1 MRTIPD
7 LLERN
12 RAWANACAQ
21 NDPQFFNRLCAIQR
35 PDYLWIGCADSRVP
49 ANQILALEP
58 GVLFVHRNIAN
69 IVVPGD
75 PNCMAVVQY
84 AIETLAVRHLIVCGH
99 YGCGGVRAAL
109 DNEYGGSAHVER
121 WLGPLRQL
129 AVAHAD
135 SLSSLSTDE
144 ERWDRLCELNVIE
157 QVRRLLSSDVLSAAR
172 LRGPSVSVSGLIYSL
187 RDGLLQQLTTSAS
200 EPEAVVSRSHRP

>member
-21 NDPQFFNRLCAIQR
+21 TDPQFFNRLCAIQR

-121 WLGPLRQL
+121 WLAPLRQL

-135 SLSSLSTDE
+135 PLSSLSTDE
-144 ERWDRLCELNVIE
+144 ERWERLCELNVIE

-187 RDGLLQQLTTSAS
+187 RDGLLQQLTMSAS
-200 EPEAVVSRSHRP
+200 EPEAVAASRRS

>member
-1 MRTIPD
+1 MKTIPD
-7 LLERN
+7 LLGQN
-12 RAWANACAQ
+12 RAWATAYAQ
-21 NDPQFFNRLCAIQR
+21 TDPHFFDRLCAIQR
-35 PDYLWIGCADSRVP
+35 PEYLWIGCADSRVP
-49 ANQILALEP
+49 ANQVVALEP

-109 DNEYGGSAHVER
+109 DNNYDGAAHVER
-121 WLGPLRQL
+121 WLNPLRQL
-129 AVAHAD
+129 VLDHSAD
-135 SLSSLSTDE
+135 LSALAGDE
-144 ERWDRLCELNVIE
+144 ERWDRLCELNVVE

-172 LRGPSVSVSGLIYSL
+172 LRGTSISVYGLIYSL
-187 RDGLLQQLTTSAS
+187 RDGLLRQLTQSAS
-200 EPEAVVSRSHRP
+200 EAQPVAGTQR